1 MTHIIALIDGSIYA
15 SSVCAHAGWVAGKTG
30 ASVELLHV
38 LGRRGTA
45 SQPVNLSGNLTL
57 GARSDLLEKLAQ
69 HDADRAKLAKERGRV
84 ILDAAKAELEAAGI
98 TSATA
103 RLRHGDIVEAIHDVE
118 ASADLI
124 IIGKRGEAA
133 DFAKGHLGSNLE
145 RIVRAATKPVLA
157 ASRAFQPVQRAL
169 IAYDGGASADKA
181 VAHLANGKL
190 LAGIP
195 IDIVSVGEDA
205 PERRLK
211 LESAA
216 GILRAGG
223 HDVTAEIIA
232 GKPEDVISQR
242 IAVRGIG
249 LLVMGAYG
257 HSRIRNL
264 VIGST
269 TTEMLRI
276 CPVPV
281 MLFR

>member
-1 MTHIIALIDGSIYA
+1 MTHLIALVDGSIYA
-15 SSVCAHAGWVAGKTG
+15 KSVCDHAAWAASRTG

-38 LGRRGTA
+38 LGRRDISSHPA
-45 SQPVNLSGNLTL
+45 NLSGNLTL

-69 HDADRAKLAKERGRV
+69 HDAERARLAKERGRV
-84 ILDAAKAELEAAGI
+84 ILDAAKADLEAAGI
-98 TSATA
+98 ARVTA
-103 RLRHGDIVEAIHDVE
+103 RLRHGDIVEAIHDIE
-118 ASADLI
+118 AEADLI
-124 IIGKRGEAA
+124 MLGKRGEAA

-157 ASRAFQPVQRAL
+157 ASRTFQPVERAL
-169 IAYDGGASADKA
+169 IAYDGGASGDRA
-181 VAHLANGKL
+181 VAHLANGRL
-190 LAGIP
+190 LAGTP
-195 IDIVSVGEDA
+195 IDIVSVGEET
-205 PERRLK
+205 PERRAK

-216 GILRAGG
+216 TLLSAGG
-223 HDVTAEIIA
+223 HEVMAEILP
-232 GKPEDVISQR
+232 GKPEEAISQR
-242 IAVRGIG
+242 IAARRIG